1 MRIHRLEISAFGPF
15 AGTEEIDF
23 DRLSAHGLF
32 LLNGPTG
39 AGKTSVLDAICY
51 ALYGSVPGARQ
62 DGKRLRS
69 DHADTA
75 AEPSVTCEFTARG
88 RRFEVSRSPAWDKPS
103 ARGRNGFTTQQAKT
117 LLRERVAGAWVEKS
131 GRNDEAGAE
140 ITALLGM
147 DREQFTRVVLLP
159 QGDFAAFL
167 RSKASDRLELLQKLF
182 GTERFEAVERELAL
196 QAAVAARE
204 VVDLEG
210 SLGLL
215 VARART
221 EAAALEVDSAAA
233 PESAGGLE
241 LLSWLEA
248 AASERASALAG
259 EAESCEEQRRG
270 CAERLE
276 TELARE
282 GRRVKLAAALR
293 RRAEA
298 EAAAPGLSSAGAALD
313 LHRKAGLL
321 GGQLKAVSAAEA
333 LFARAERALD
343 LASASVQEA
352 ARSSSEL
359 AGMEHSVVVDHGGAM
374 EHSGVVDDGGAMKH
388 SGVVEHAAI
397 TQHAAITR
405 HGVVDVAAE
414 LSRLRSLAAVIGE
427 RLADE
432 NRLGGLHA
440 RAAGLV
446 QRRQELTRAG
456 DDHAARLLSLRAEME
471 ALRSALQ
478 PLEQLAGE
486 SVLRTKEAAAADE
499 LVDVVRRYGTAAAER
514 AAVTERHLKG
524 RERHQELRGQWLDIR
539 EERLANAAA
548 ELASRLEHG
557 APCPVCGSPEHPE
570 PVPAGDSVLGLAEKE
585 ERARERSEAAERA
598 LSALEAEL
606 SEARQQ
612 VAVLAGQGGDTDP
625 AEAEEAARTAR
636 EAAAEAA
643 AAAAELAISRSR
655 QEELAERIDATENV
669 RVDGLSQLAQ
679 TESALAEIE
688 GQSADLESSLETLRA
703 GHASLGLRSDA
714 IGQVVSVL
722 EQADA
727 ARTQRDQAAARLTDA
742 RTQLD
747 HALPEAGFAA
757 ADEAR
762 DALLPGPDAARLESA
777 VQAGR
782 DEEMRLQ
789 ELFASEELVVAAQ
802 EQAAQE
808 QAAGEHGA
816 GDHGAGEHGAGSA
829 ATAVDLNALRTEA
842 GQAAQVAKNAEL
854 AAGLARQA
862 AKALGCLQA
871 EYGELAESGREP
883 RERAEVLKGLAEA
896 ARGSGD
902 NTYRMSLNAYV
913 LAARLEQVAIAA
925 SERLV
930 AMSDGRYTL
939 QHSDARAARNAKSG
953 LGLEVVDEWTGRR
966 RDTST
971 LSGGES
977 FMASL
982 ALALGLADVV
992 QQEAGGVDIE
1002 TLFVDEGFGSLDD
1015 QALEQVMDALEGLRD
1030 GGRVVGLVSHV
1041 GEMKQRIGSQLQVVK
1056 QRNGSTVHIVDA
1068 LVTA

>member
-69 DHADTA
+69 DHADSA
-75 AEPSVTCEFTARG
+75 AEPRVTCEFTARG

-167 RSKASDRLELLQKLF
+167 RSKASDRLDLLQKLF
-182 GTERFEAVERELAL
+182 GTERFEAAERELAL
-196 QAAVAARE
+196 QAAGAVSEVA
-204 VVDLEG
+204 DLEG
-210 SLGLL
+210 RLGLL
-215 VARART
+215 VARARA
-221 EAAALEVDSAAA
+221 EATALEVDPDGA
-233 PESAGGLE
+233 PESAGGRE
-241 LLSWLEA
+241 LLSWLES

-259 EAESCEEQRRG
+259 EAESAEEQRRG
-270 CAERLE
+270 CTERLE
-276 TELARE
+276 AELARE
-282 GRRVKLAAALR
+282 GRRLKLAAALR
-293 RRAEA
+293 RRADA
-298 EAAAPGLSSAGAALD
+298 EAAAPGLTSAGAALD
-313 LHRKAGLL
+313 LHRKAELL
-321 GGQLKAVSAAEA
+321 GGQLKAVTAAEA

-343 LASASVQEA
+343 LASAGVREA
-352 ARSSSEL
+352 ASSSSEL
-359 AGMEHSVVVDHGGAM
+359 AVTEYSTAEHSAPGHGA
-374 EHSGVVDDGGAMKH
+374 V
-388 SGVVEHAAI
+388 
-397 TQHAAITR
+397 TQHAA
-405 HGVVDVAAE
+405 VDVVTE
-414 LSRLRSLAAVIGE
+414 LSRLRALAAVIGE

-432 NRLGGLHA
+432 DRLGGLHA
-440 RAAGLV
+440 RAAGLAK
-446 QRRQELTRAG
+446 RRQELTRAG
-456 DDHAARLLSLRAEME
+456 DDHALRLLSLRTEME
-471 ALRSALQ
+471 ALRAALQ

-499 LVDVVRRYGTAAAER
+499 LVDVVRRYGIAAAGC

-524 RERHQELRGQWLDIR
+524 REHHQELRRQWLDVR
-539 EERLANAAA
+539 EERLSNAAA
-548 ELASRLEHG
+548 ELASHLERG

-585 ERARERSEAAERA
+585 ERAKERSEAAEKA

-606 SEARQQ
+606 SEARQL

-625 AEAEEAARTAR
+625 TEAEEAAQAAR
-636 EAAAEAA
+636 EAAAGAA
-643 AAAAELAISRSR
+643 AAVAELAASRSR
-655 QEELAERIDATENV
+655 QEELAERIDATEQV
-669 RVDGLSQLAQ
+669 RVDMLSQLAQ
-679 TESALAEIE
+679 TESALTEIE
-688 GQSADLESSLETLRA
+688 GQSAALESSLEALRA
-703 GHASLGLRSDA
+703 GHASLSVRRDA
-714 IGQVVSVL
+714 IGQVIDIL

-727 ARTQRDQAAARLTDA
+727 AQSQLGQAAARLAEA
-742 RTQLD
+742 RTGLD
-747 HALPEAGFAA
+747 RALPEAGFASA
-757 ADEAR
+757 AEAR
-762 DALLPGPDAARLESA
+762 QALLPRTEAARLESA

-782 DEEMRLQ
+782 DEEVRLE
-789 ELFASEELVVAAQ
+789 ELFASEELVVAAK
-802 EQAAQE
+802 EQTAR
-808 QAAGEHGA
+808 EH
-816 GDHGAGEHGAGSA
+816 ESGSA
-829 ATAVDLNALRTEA
+829 TTPADLDLLRTEA
-842 GQAAQVAKNAEL
+842 EQATQAAKDIEL
-854 AAGLARQA
+854 AAGMARQG
-862 AKALGCLQA
+862 AKTLGRLRA

-883 RERAEVLKGLAEA
+883 RERAEVLRGLAET

-902 NTYRMSLNAYV
+902 NSYRMSLNAYV

-953 LGLEVVDEWTGRR
+953 LGLEVIDEWTGRR

-982 ALALGLADVV
+982 SLALGLADVV

-1002 TLFVDEGFGSLDD
+1002 TLFVDEGFGSLDE

-1068 LVTA
+1068 LVTV

>member
-69 DHADTA
+69 DHADSA
-75 AEPSVTCEFTARG
+75 AEPRVTCEFTARG
-88 RRFEVSRSPAWDKPS
+88 RRFEVSRTPAWDKPS
-103 ARGRNGFTTQQAKT
+103 TRGRNGFTTQQAKT

-167 RSKASDRLELLQKLF
+167 RSKASDRLDLLQKLF
-182 GTERFEAVERELAL
+182 GTERFEAVERELGL
-196 QAAVAARE
+196 QAARAVSEVA
-204 VVDLEG
+204 DLEG
-210 SLGLL
+210 RLALL
-215 VARART
+215 VARARA
-221 EAAALEVDSAAA
+221 EATALEVDPDAA
-233 PESAGGLE
+233 PEPDGGPE
-241 LLSWLEA
+241 LLSWLES

-259 EAESCEEQRRG
+259 DAASAEVQRRG
-270 CAERLE
+270 CRERLE
-276 TELARE
+276 AGLARE
-282 GRRVKLAAALR
+282 DRRLKLAAALR
-293 RRAEA
+293 RRADA
-298 EAAAPGLSSAGAALD
+298 EAAAPGLASAGAALD
-313 LHRKAGLL
+313 LHRKAELL
-321 GGQLKAVSAAEA
+321 GGQLKAVTAAES
-333 LFARAERALD
+333 LLARAERAAD
-343 LASASVQEA
+343 LAFAGVREA
-352 ARSSSEL
+352 VSSSSEL
-359 AGMEHSVVVDHGGAM
+359 PVMELAVMEHRTAEHGTAKHGTVI
-374 EHSGVVDDGGAMKH
+374 EHSAL
-388 SGVVEHAAI
+388 A
-397 TQHAAITR
+397 QHAA
-405 HGVVDVAAE
+405 VDVAAE

-432 NRLGGLHA
+432 DRLGGLHA
-440 RAAGLV
+440 RAAGLG
-446 QRRQELTRAG
+446 QRRQELTRSG
-456 DDHAARLLSLRAEME
+456 DDQAVRLLSLRTEVE
-471 ALRSALQ
+471 ALRAALE

-499 LVDVVRRYGTAAAER
+499 LVDVVRRYGIAAAAC

-524 RERHQELRGQWLDIR
+524 REHHQELRRQWLDVR

-585 ERARERSEAAERA
+585 ERAKERSEAAERA
-598 LSALEAEL
+598 LAALEAEL
-606 SEARQQ
+606 SEARQL
-612 VAVLAGQGGDTDP
+612 VAVLAGQNGDTDP
-625 AEAEEAARTAR
+625 AEAAEAAQSAR

-643 AAAAELAISRSR
+643 AAVGELAASRSR
-655 QEELAERIDATENV
+655 QEELAERIEATEQL
-669 RVDGLSQLAQ
+669 RVDLLSQLAQ
-679 TESALAEIE
+679 TESALTEIE
-688 GQSADLESSLETLRA
+688 GQSNALESSLETLRA
-703 GHASLGLRSDA
+703 GHASLALRSDA
-714 IGQVVSVL
+714 VAQLVDIL

-727 ARTQRDQAAARLTDA
+727 ARSQLDQAAARLAEA
-742 RTQLD
+742 RTGLD
-747 HALPEAGFAA
+747 RALPEAGFASA
-757 ADEAR
+757 AEAR
-762 DALLPGPDAARLESA
+762 QALLPGTEAARLESA

-782 DEEMRLQ
+782 DEEVRLE
-789 ELFASEELVVAAQ
+789 ELFASEELVVAAR
-802 EQAAQE
+802 ERSARE
-808 QAAGEHGA
+808 DES
-816 GDHGAGEHGAGSA
+816 GSTTTPA
-829 ATAVDLNALRTEA
+829 DLVLLRTEA
-842 GQAAQVAKNAEL
+842 EQAAEAAKDIEL
-854 AAGLARQA
+854 AAGMARQA
-862 AKALGCLQA
+862 AQTLGRLRT

-883 RERAEVLKGLAEA
+883 RERAELLKGLAEA

-902 NTYRMSLNAYV
+902 NSYRMSLNAYV

-982 ALALGLADVV
+982 SLALGLADVV

-1002 TLFVDEGFGSLDD
+1002 TLFVDEGFGSLDE

-1068 LVTA
+1068 LVTV

>member
-23 DRLSAHGLF
+23 DRLSAQGLF

-75 AEPSVTCEFTARG
+75 AEPRVTCEFTARG
-88 RRFEVSRSPAWDKPS
+88 RRFEVSRSPAWNKPS
-103 ARGRNGFTTQQAKT
+103 ARGRNGFTAQQAKT

-147 DREQFTRVVLLP
+147 DREQFTRVVMLP
-159 QGDFAAFL
+159 QGEFAAFL

-182 GTERFEAVERELAL
+182 GTERFEAVERELAS
-196 QAAVAARE
+196 QAAAAASQ
-204 VVDLEG
+204 VTDLEG
-210 SLGLL
+210 RLGLL
-215 VARART
+215 VARAQS
-221 EAAALEVDSAAA
+221 EAAALDIVPETA
-233 PESAGGLE
+233 PDDAGGLE
-241 LLSWLEA
+241 LLSWLES
-248 AASERASALAG
+248 AASARVSALAG
-259 EAESCEEQRRG
+259 DAESREDQRRR

-276 TELARE
+276 AELARD
-282 GRRVKLAAALR
+282 GRRLKLAAALR
-293 RRAEA
+293 RRADA
-298 EAAAPGLSSAGAALD
+298 RAAAPGLASAGAALE
-313 LHRKAGLL
+313 LHRKAELL
-321 GGQLKAVSAAEA
+321 GGQLKALTAAET
-333 LFARAERALD
+333 LFARAEAALD
-343 LASASVQEA
+343 LASAGVRKA
-352 ARSSSEL
+352 AESSSELQSGSGL
-359 AGMEHSVVVDHGGAM
+359 AGMEHSPAGHSPAGHGAVAQL
-374 EHSGVVDDGGAMKH
+374 EA
-388 SGVVEHAAI
+388 
-397 TQHAAITR
+397 
-405 HGVVDVAAE
+405 VDVAAE
-414 LSRLRSLAAVIGE
+414 LSRLRALAAVIGE

-432 NRLGGLHA
+432 DRLGGLHA
-440 RAAGLV
+440 RAAGLA
-446 QRRQELTRAG
+446 QRQLELTRAG
-456 DDHAARLLSLRAEME
+456 DGHAERLLSLRTEME
-471 ALRSALQ
+471 DLRAALQ

-499 LVDVVRRYGTAAAER
+499 LVDVVRRHGTAAAEC

-524 RERHQELRGQWLDIR
+524 REDHQELRRRWLDVR
-539 EERLANAAA
+539 EERLANVAA

-570 PVPAGDSVLGLAEKE
+570 PVPAGDSALGLAEKE
-585 ERARERSEAAERA
+585 ERAKERSEAAERA
-598 LSALEAEL
+598 LSVLETEL
-606 SEARQQ
+606 SEARQL
-612 VAVLAGQGGDTDP
+612 VAVLASQGGDTDP
-625 AEAEEAARTAR
+625 AEAEEAAQAAR

-643 AAAAELAISRSR
+643 TAVADLAASKSR
-655 QEELAERIDATENV
+655 QEELAERIEATERV
-669 RVDGLSQLAQ
+669 RVEMVSQLAQ
-679 TESALAEIE
+679 TESARTEIE
-688 GQSADLESSLETLRA
+688 AQSAALESSLEALRA

-714 IGQVVSVL
+714 IGQVVRVL

-727 ARTQRDQAAARLTDA
+727 ARKQLDQAADRLAEARGE
-742 RTQLD
+742 LD
-747 HALPEAGFAA
+747 RALPEAGFASA
-757 ADEAR
+757 AEAR
-762 DALLPGPDAARLESA
+762 DALLPGPEAARLESA

-782 DEEMRLQ
+782 DEEVRLE
-789 ELFASEELVVAAQ
+789 ELFASEELVVAAE
-802 EQAAQE
+802 EQAARERAATE
-808 QAAGEHGA
+808 QAAGES
-816 GDHGAGEHGAGSA
+816 GAGSGA
-829 ATAVDLNALRTEA
+829 AAVDLDVLRTEA
-842 GQAAQVAKNAEL
+842 EQAARAAKDVEL

-862 AKALGCLQA
+862 ARTLGRLQA

-883 RERAEVLKGLAEA
+883 RARAEILKGLAEA

-902 NTYRMSLNAYV
+902 NSYRMSLNAYV

-982 ALALGLADVV
+982 SLALGLADVV

-1002 TLFVDEGFGSLDD
+1002 TLFVDEGFGSLDE

-1068 LVTA
+1068 LVAV

>member
-15 AGTEEIDF
+15 AGTEEVDF

-69 DHADTA
+69 DHADPA
-75 AEPSVTCEFTARG
+75 AEPRVTCEFTARG

-103 ARGRNGFTTQQAKT
+103 ARGRNGFTAQQAKT

-147 DREQFTRVVLLP
+147 DREQFTRVVMLP

-182 GTERFEAVERELAL
+182 GTERFEAVERELAV
-196 QAAVAARE
+196 QAAGAVRE
-204 VVDLEG
+204 VADLEG
-210 SLGLL
+210 RLGVL
-215 VARART
+215 VARARG
-221 EAAALEVDSAAA
+221 EAAALEVDSDAA
-233 PESAGGLE
+233 PESAGDPE
-241 LLSWLEA
+241 LLSWLEE
-248 AASERASALAG
+248 AASSRASALASD
-259 EAESCEEQRRG
+259 AESSEEQRRA
-270 CAERLE
+270 CTDRLE
-276 TELARE
+276 AEVARE
-282 GRRVKLAAALR
+282 GRRSKLAAALR
-293 RRAEA
+293 RRADA
-298 EAAAPGLSSAGAALD
+298 EAAAPGLVSAGATLD
-313 LHRKAGLL
+313 LHRKAELL
-321 GGQLKAVSAAEA
+321 GGQLKSVTSAEA
-333 LFARAERALD
+333 MFDRAEKAAD
-343 LASASVQEA
+343 HASASVREA
-352 ARSSSEL
+352 ATSSLEL
-359 AGMEHSVVVDHGGAM
+359 TGRGLPA
-374 EHSGVVDDGGAMKH
+374 
-388 SGVVEHAAI
+388 
-397 TQHAAITR
+397 
-405 HGVVDVAAE
+405 VDVAAE
-414 LSRLRSLAAVIGE
+414 LSRLRALGAVIGE

-432 NRLGGLHA
+432 DRLGGLRE
-440 RAAGLV
+440 RAAGLAR
-446 QRRQELTRAG
+446 RRQELARAG
-456 DDHAARLLSLRAEME
+456 DRHAARLLSLRTEME
-471 ALRSALQ
+471 ALRSTLQ

-499 LVDVVRRYGTAAAER
+499 LVDVVRRYGTAASES
-514 AAVTERHLKG
+514 AAVTERHLRG
-524 RERHQELRGQWLDIR
+524 REHHQELRRQWLDVR

-548 ELASRLEHG
+548 ELASQLENG
-557 APCPVCGSPEHPE
+557 VPCPVCGSPEHPA
-570 PVPAGDSVLGLAEKE
+570 PVPAGDSVLGLADKE
-585 ERARERSEAAERA
+585 ERAKERSEAAEKA

-606 SEARQQ
+606 SESRQL

-625 AEAEEAARTAR
+625 AEAAEAAKAAR
-636 EAAAEAA
+636 ESAAEAA
-643 AAAAELAISRSR
+643 AAVAELAASRSR
-655 QEELAERIDATENV
+655 QEELADRIDSTEQV
-669 RVDGLSQLAQ
+669 RVDTLSQLAQ
-679 TESALAEIE
+679 TESALTEIE
-688 GQSADLESSLETLRA
+688 GQSAALESSLEALRT
-703 GHASLGLRSDA
+703 GHASLALRSNA
-714 IGQVVSVL
+714 IGQVIGIL

-727 ARTQRDQAAARLTDA
+727 AQSQLEQAAARLAEA
-742 RTQLD
+742 RAELD
-747 HALPEAGFAA
+747 RALPEAGFTSAA
-757 ADEAR
+757 EAR
-762 DALLPGPDAARLESA
+762 QALLPAPEAARLESD

-782 DEEMRLQ
+782 DEEMRLE
-789 ELFASEELVVAAQ
+789 ELFASEELVLATK
-802 EQAAQE
+802 EQAAME
-808 QAAGEHGA
+808 QAAGH
-816 GDHGAGEHGAGSA
+816 H
-829 ATAVDLNALRTEA
+829 EA
-842 GQAAQVAKNAEL
+842 GLAAAAADLDQLRAEAQHADKAAKDAAV

-862 AKALGCLQA
+862 ASTLARLGS
-871 EYGELAESGREP
+871 EYAGLAESGREP
-883 RERAEVLKGLAEA
+883 RERADILKGLAEA

-902 NTYRMSLNAYV
+902 NSYRMSLNAYV

-982 ALALGLADVV
+982 SLALGLADVV

-1002 TLFVDEGFGSLDD
+1002 TLFVDEGFGSLDE